1 MNDAPKLLIE
11 WSSPW
16 EEFRSS
22 IGPALRRSP
31 RPLAGE
37 ARSGLVP
44 YKGMLFGCLLQVTL
58 LLAVLILQQKLT
70 TMHVYAP
77 PSARKY
83 DVIYF
88 SGDELPK
95 TEDAS
100 GAQAGR
106 SGSAGGDE
114 AHHATQTIRVAR
126 GTTVREKVVD
136 APKLDLRRTDAAVEN
151 LLAYKAVPG
160 SPPVAGLR
168 SSVRVQE
175 LPQSAIAPSPQL
187 EREKIRASDA
197 LNPSVVAPAPTAPNS
212 ELAKMRLPGN
222 QTAQVVPPPVS
233 APEQITNTKAQLT
246 LPAAL
251 VVAPAPDQIVRER
264 SNGAG
269 LGADELRP
277 QVVPPAAQLGS
288 ASQQQRSSGGLG
300 KADVVAPPVEVAS
313 LSSGN
318 RNPNSLGGSAVAP
331 PAVQLSGSLQESSS
345 GYARARVPAGEASVV
360 PPSPSLSSGAG
371 GHGNRGQ
378 GLSGAF
384 DSGAAAP
391 APATASKNGTGVV
404 ISSRPGSE
412 VGVPGK
418 SAAGSIA
425 LSPSGGAKPGLGGA
439 GGGTG
444 INRGAGG
451 GSGVAGEGSGARKE
465 GTGRGAETNA
475 HAGISPTPGPGGA
488 GNGTN
493 GQPPMAGV
501 SVKGGSNNITLPS
514 FETSSPKSSNTERA
528 SLDTVNHG
536 PGITVVGTSRSGGAF
551 NFYGALK
558 GDKVYTIYIETSL
571 GTAVMQYA
579 DPASAAHPYAED
591 LVAPQ
596 PMRADL
602 PANLHNS
609 RLVIACIL
617 NRSGELKNAQVL
629 EPGGGEMTSKVLAAL
644 PSWKFRPVLRG
655 DQPVEVNAILGFDID
670 TR

>member
-1 MNDAPKLLIE
+1 MSDAPKLLIE

-16 EEFRSS
+16 EEFRSA
-22 IGPALRRSP
+22 IRPALGRSP

-37 ARSGLVP
+37 ARAGLIP
-44 YKGMLFGCLLQVTL
+44 YKGMLFGCLLQITL
-58 LLAVLILQQKLT
+58 LLAVLILQQKLAP
-70 TMHVYAP
+70 MHVYVP
-77 PSARKY
+77 PSAHKY

-114 AHHATQTIRVAR
+114 AHHASQTIRVAR

-136 APKLDLRRTDAAVEN
+136 APKIDLRRTDSAVAN
-151 LLAYKAVPG
+151 LLAYQAVPG
-160 SPPVAGLR
+160 APPVSGLR
-168 SSVRVQE
+168 SSMRVQE
-175 LPQSAIAPSPQL
+175 LPQSAIAPSPEV
-187 EREKIRASDA
+187 EREKMRESRALS
-197 LNPSVVAPAPTAPNS
+197 PSVIAPAPAAPNT
-212 ELAKMRLPGN
+212 EIAKMRLPGN

-233 APEQITNTKAQLT
+233 APEQVTNTKPRLT
-246 LPAAL
+246 LPAAS
-251 VVAPAPDQIVRER
+251 VIAPAPDQLIRER
-264 SNGAG
+264 VNGSG
-269 LGADELRP
+269 LGTEELRT
-277 QVVPPAAQLGS
+277 QIVPPATQLGS
-288 ASQQQRSSGGLG
+288 AGQQRHSSGGLG
-300 KADVVAPPVEVAS
+300 KVDVIAPPAEVAS

-318 RNPNSLGGSAVAP
+318 RNSQGLGGTAVAPPPVQLDGSLGGSSSRRGHAPVA
-331 PAVQLSGSLQESSS
+331 S
-345 GYARARVPAGEASVV
+345 GEASVV
-360 PPSPSLSSGAG
+360 PPSPSLSG
-371 GHGNRGQ
+371 GPGGRGTRGP
-378 GLSGAF
+378 GLGGAF

-391 APATASKNGTGVV
+391 SATASSKNGTGVV
-404 ISSRPGSE
+404 ISSQPGSE

-418 SAAGSIA
+418 SATGSIA
-425 LSPSGGAKPGLGGA
+425 LSPNGGAKPGLGGS
-439 GGGTG
+439 GGGSG
-444 INRGAGG
+444 INRGTGG
-451 GSGVAGEGSGARKE
+451 GSGVAGEGTGARKE
-465 GTGRGAETNA
+465 GPGHGAETLA
-475 HAGISPTPGPGGA
+475 HGGISPTPGTGGA
-488 GNGTN
+488 GSGTN

-514 FETSSPKSSNTERA
+514 FGATPAKSTNSERA
-528 SLDTVNHG
+528 SLDTVNRG

-617 NRSGELKNAQVL
+617 NRSGELKNTQVL
-629 EPGGGEMTSKVLAAL
+629 EAGGSDMTNSVLAAL
-644 PSWKFRPVLRG
+644 PNWKFRPVLRG